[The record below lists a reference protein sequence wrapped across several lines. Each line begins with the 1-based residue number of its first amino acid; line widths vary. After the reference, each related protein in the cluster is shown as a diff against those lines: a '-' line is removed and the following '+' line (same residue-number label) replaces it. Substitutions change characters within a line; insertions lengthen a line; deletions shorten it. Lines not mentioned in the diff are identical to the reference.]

1 MKIGV
6 NSRIYQNSESGI
18 PYYVKLLYANILK
31 IDDIND
37 YIFFQTNRTKVLGN
51 TRTIS
56 LPNNLLGN
64 SFFDSLLVNSL
75 SARENIDVFHG
86 TSFSLPLVRDTNVRY
101 VLTIHDLA
109 FLTFP
114 EFYSRIYKTYFGFI
128 VKRSLQNADTV
139 VCDSECTRRDVLN
152 FFNIPEN
159 KVKTVLLGVN
169 ETFLNI
175 TRKKSLINE
184 RYFFSITTHPK
195 RKNILR
201 VLKAMSASKLLRE
214 MKYVVAGLISKRH
227 LEELFVVISDLNLQ
241 NNVIIRGYVSEE
253 ELISLYQNAEFM
265 VYPSLYEG
273 FGFPILEAM
282 ASYCPVIS
290 SNTSSLV
297 ELNSQVKWQINP
309 DDTEEIM
316 DKMERMSILSIEER
330 SMLISANRKFAE
342 NFRWHKTANEM
353 INIFNGN

>member
-31 IDDIND
+31 IDDINH
-37 YIFFQTNRTKVLGN
+37 YIFFQTNKTKVLGN

-128 VKRSLQNADTV
+128 VKHSLQNADTV

-152 FFNIPEN
+152 FFNIPED

-175 TRKKSLINE
+175 TKKKSLINE

-201 VLKAMSASKLLRE
+201 VLEAMSASKLLRE

-227 LEELFVVISDLNLQ
+227 LEELFFVISELNLQ

-282 ASYCPVIS
+282 ASSCPVIS

-297 ELNSQVKWQINP
+297 ELNPQVKWQINP

-316 DKMERMSILSIEER
+316 DKMEKMSTLSIEER
-330 SMLISANRKFAE
+330 SILISSNRKFAE

-353 INIFNGN
+353 INIFNGH